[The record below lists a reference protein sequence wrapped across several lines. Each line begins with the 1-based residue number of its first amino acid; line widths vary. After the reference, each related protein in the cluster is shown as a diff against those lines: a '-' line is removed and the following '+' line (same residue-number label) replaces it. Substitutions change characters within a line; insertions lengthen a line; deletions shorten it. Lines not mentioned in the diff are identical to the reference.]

1 MYWGSG
7 AMLLQEVTY
16 ATITLEL
23 KGFAV
28 LSPDLVVLHEANMAK
43 AAAIIILIFF
53 ISIIIQR
60 RASFAP
66 IIDKHYSYCLT
77 YNHNGY
83 FLIKSPVFTPVF
95 HIASNSDIAP

>member
-1 MYWGSG
+1 MPVVF
-7 AMLLQEVTY
+7 Q
-16 ATITLEL
+16 I
-23 KGFAV
+23 AV
-28 LSPDLVVLHEANMAK
+28 ISVN
-43 AAAIIILIFF
+43 FF

-95 HIASNSDIAP
+95 HIASIIERVSAIFFYSAFPSGKIILNTKKNITMETPPVIIVTSML